1 MNKYVSSMMLYDTK
15 TIQADKERDQPGP
28 LFLKQ
33 EKDAQP
39 ISAVRRRSICRNE
52 RGRSMQK

>member
-1 MNKYVSSMMLYDTK
+1 MMLYDTK